1 MTERTLSVAD
11 PPVTESILLHDGSTV
26 DLMPIEPSDEQR
38 LARFHHGLSRDT
50 IRRRFFYVHP
60 ELTDA
65 ELHRF
70 THVDHVSREAIVAVA
85 DGEIIAVARF
95 DRIEGS
101 TAAEVAFVV
110 ADSWQGRGLGT
121 ALLSR
126 LAARARHLGV
136 TRLVAETLAD
146 NRQMLAVF
154 HHAGLPITEQAD
166 GGIVDLTIALTATPC
181 GAI

>member
-1 MTERTLSVAD
+1 MAERTLSVAD
-11 PPVTESILLHDGSTV
+11 PPIAESIVLHDGSTV
-26 DLMPIEPSDEQR
+26 DLRPIEPSDEHR

-50 IRRRFFYVHP
+50 VRRRFFYVHP

-65 ELHRF
+65 ELRRF
-70 THVDHVSREAIVAVA
+70 THVDHLNREAIVAVA
-85 DGEIIAVARF
+85 DGEIIAVRPRF
-95 DRIEGS
+95 DRIDES

-154 HHAGLPITEQAD
+154 HHAGLPTTER
-166 GGIVDLTIALTATPC
+166 VDDRVVERPSCSLLRREA
-181 GAI
+181 